1 MKMKMNELIEKM
13 KRFKVPVL
21 ASAVVLVVAVAA
33 VCAFRLNKKIPTTQ
47 MPTVSEQIKE
57 VRL

>member
-21 ASAVVLVVAVAA
+21 ASVVVLVVAVAA
-33 VCAFRLNKKIPTTQ
+33 VCAFSLNKKKPTTQ

>member
-1 MKMKMNELIEKM
+1 MKMNELLEKM

-21 ASAVVLVVAVAA
+21 ASAAVLVVAVAA
-33 VCAFRLNKKIPTTQ
+33 VCAFSLNKKKPTVQ

>member
-13 KRFKVPVL
+13 KRFKAPVL

-33 VCAFRLNKKIPTTQ
+33 VCAFSLNKKKPTVQ